1 MNDLKEKPEKVKPF
15 IIDQYYKLLVAYGQ
29 KEDEE
34 RFQESIK
41 LIEIELTKLRNLNK
55 YALDKTYKELLNNF
69 TTYRKV
75 CPASYMTAFAK
86 MNHK

>member
-34 RFQESIK
+34 SFQESIK
-41 LIEIELTKLRNLNK
+41 LIEIK
-55 YALDKTYKELLNNF
+55 
-69 TTYRKV
+69 
-75 CPASYMTAFAK
+75 
-86 MNHK
+86 